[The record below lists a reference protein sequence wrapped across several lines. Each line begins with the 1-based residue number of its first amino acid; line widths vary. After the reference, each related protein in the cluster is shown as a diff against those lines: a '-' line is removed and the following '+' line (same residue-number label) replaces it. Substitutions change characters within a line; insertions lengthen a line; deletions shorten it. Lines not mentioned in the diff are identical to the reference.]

1 MSEDH
6 NDPGWFERY
15 PACAHRVRMPFPGE
29 ADKEAAQISTDPV
42 SRDRQ
47 ALTALIEHRSRA
59 DA

>member
-15 PACAHRVRMPFPGE
+15 PASARRVHMPFPGE

-42 SRDRQ
+42 SATGR
-47 ALTALIEHRSRA
+47 RSPL
-59 DA
+59 